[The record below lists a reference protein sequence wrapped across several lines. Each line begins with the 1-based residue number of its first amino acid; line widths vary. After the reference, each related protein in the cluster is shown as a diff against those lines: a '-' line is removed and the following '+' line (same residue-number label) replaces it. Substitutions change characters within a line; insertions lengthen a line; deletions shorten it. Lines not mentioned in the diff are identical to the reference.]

1 MKDIAA
7 QENFPP
13 YVIGSVTDWDTWLT
27 LKDPV
32 GIPPCNGVELRV
44 DALPASIGCDDI
56 LSQRIWKPVLVTIRH
71 IAEGG
76 HREIPEEE
84 RRELAARLLSMAS
97 GLDWEIAAMPGA
109 EELIRKAKN
118 AGVTVVA
125 SAHDFQQTPS
135 LELLLEKERA
145 ARRMGADI
153 VKFAFHLNTVEDIQ
167 TGVELLRR
175 RSGPL
180 AVMGMGALAPVS
192 RLLYAQMGSA
202 LVYGYLGDRE
212 SAPGQWPAKLFQE
225 ALMNMVSL
233 KGK

>member
-27 LKDPV
+27 LNDPV

-56 LSQRIWKPVLVTIRH
+56 LAHRIWKPVLITIRR
-71 IAEGG
+71 AEEGG
-76 HREIPEEE
+76 HRPISEEQ
-84 RRELAARLLSMAS
+84 RREMAARLLSIAS
-97 GLDWEIAAMPGA
+97 GLDWEIDAMPEAAG
-109 EELIRKAKN
+109 LIRQAKN

-125 SAHDFQQTPS
+125 SAHDFQQTP
-135 LELLLEKERA
+135 ELGVLLDKERT
-145 ARRMGADI
+145 ARHLGADI
-153 VKFAFHLNTVEDIQ
+153 VKFAFRLNTVEDLQ

-175 RSGPL
+175 RTGPV
-180 AVMGMGALAPVS
+180 AVMGMGALGPVS

-225 ALMNMVSL
+225 ALMNMVSFE
-233 KGK
+233 G

>member
-27 LKDPV
+27 LNDPV

-56 LSQRIWKPVLVTIRH
+56 LAHRIWKPVLITIRRTE
-71 IAEGG
+71 EGG
-76 HREIPEEE
+76 HRPMGEVE
-84 RRELAARLLSMAS
+84 RRKTAARLLSIAS
-97 GLDWEIAAMPGA
+97 GLDWEIAAMPEA
-109 EELIRKAKN
+109 ADLICQAKN

-125 SAHDFQQTPS
+125 SAHDFQRPPS
-135 LELLLEKERA
+135 LEVLLNMERA

-153 VKFAFHLNTVEDIQ
+153 VKFAFRLNTVEDLQ

-175 RSGPL
+175 RTGPL
-180 AVMGMGALAPVS
+180 AVMGMGALGPVS

-202 LVYGYLGDRE
+202 LVYGYLGERE

-225 ALMNMVSL
+225 ALMHMVSCE
-233 KGK
+233 G